1 MYPDTDQDNHAAD
14 DYKYGVEDMTED
26 EFKDIQRH
34 FGWEYDDD
42 KDDD

>member
-1 MYPDTDQDNHAAD
+1 MYPDTDQDNHAARE
-14 DYKYGVEDMTED
+14 YERGAIEMSEE

-42 KDDD
+42 EDDD